1 MRAFQSRFISL
12 LESRQPAISAR
23 IHRRDSFHRWI
34 PSRSR
39 TWGDKSPAKG
49 EEGMSSDFNPHHQ
62 PVPTQLR
69 NRDPHTLI
77 ENQTL
82 DSSAPATEKNENPHT
97 GLSQDLN
104 IRWAD
109 KPGDPFPARGRTP
122 TMRLLPMA
130 GVGARPSSAHPKY
143 AAPVPENQR
152 ASSTERPGTASVASQ
167 FSTGYVSRNSQF
179 FGLSLVDR
187 EKLGGVE
194 YRAVAFLAVIVPLY
208 FFLCN
213 LLGFIGIG
221 SWLTVN
227 RPEVATSDG
236 VGPFWA
242 GGFMAVS
249 AFGNNGMSLLD
260 ANMTVLQTGYFPPPL
275 H

>member
-12 LESRQPAISAR
+12 LESRRGAISAR
-23 IHRRDSFHRWI
+23 IRRRDSSHRWI
-34 PSRSR
+34 PSLSR
-39 TWGDKSPAKG
+39 TRGDNPPAKG

-69 NRDPHTLI
+69 NRDVHTPV

-82 DSSAPATEKNENPHT
+82 DSTLSATEKNENSHT
-97 GLSQDLN
+97 GPSQDLN

-109 KPGDPFPARGRTP
+109 EPSDPFPARGRTP

-152 ASSTERPGTASVASQ
+152 ASSTERPSQ

-179 FGLSLVDR
+179 FGLSLADR

-208 FFLCN
+208 FFLFN
-213 LLGFIGIG
+213 LLGFIGVG

-227 RPEVATSDG
+227 RPEVATSNG

-260 ANMTVLQTGYFPPPL
+260 ANMTVLQTGYFLPPL